1 MGLLYFRH
9 NSCTRAA
16 NKGTQTRL
24 SRRSRAFPV
33 SKGNGR
39 RGGERR
45 IPRRKEKRARGRR
58 RENTRHGRV
67 ASRRRRGEATFFS
80 LASMNL
86 KLSGSTICVTV
97 FLLLTDRPLN
107 IRTRRIRDALGYIH
121 TRGGYMLRAQP
132 SGRRKTGE
140 NMRFHLGAGLRD
152 YVRTIY
158 NNARYAEERKAEEIR

>member
-16 NKGTQTRL
+16 NKKTQTRL
-24 SRRSRAFPV
+24 SRRSRAFPI

-45 IPRRKEKRARGRR
+45 TPRRKKKRARGRR
-58 RENTRHGRV
+58 RENTRHGR
-67 ASRRRRGEATFFS
+67 AALRRRRGEATFFS

-107 IRTRRIRDALGYIH
+107 IRTRRIRDAPGYIY
-121 TRGGYMLRAQP
+121 TYTRWIYVARARGGE
-132 SGRRKTGE
+132 RR
-140 NMRFHLGAGLRD
+140 
-152 YVRTIY
+152 
-158 NNARYAEERKAEEIR
+158 ERICAFISRRRSP